1 MLSVCHYDD
10 FRWARLRGMNLHFD
24 YNPIV
29 VNTQEKL
36 RQAFEELDRG
46 TFLKQ

>member
-1 MLSVCHYDD
+1 
-10 FRWARLRGMNLHFD
+10 MNLHFD
-24 YNPIV
+24 YNPSTTYSQ
-29 VNTQEKL
+29 NKEEL